1 MKKGDGVDCKCAA
14 SSYHDCGCGADWTP
28 SEVYELREKLKVA
41 REVLKENLQHF
52 KRLGM
57 TINAEH
63 VEKVL
68 AELGENINQK
78 GEVK

>member
-41 REVLKENLQHF
+41 REELSKEFTCQECGNRKKLSLSA
-52 KRLGM
+52 K
-57 TINAEH
+57 AE
-63 VEKVL
+63 KAL
-68 AELGENINQK
+68 AELGEK
-78 GEVK
+78 